1 MAEIKEQQPQRAS
14 KQFWAVDDFWQV
26 VFVTGYECPP
36 SDDTWWVPELGYSL
50 STNHHLFAT
59 AQEARAHAEDKLESN
74 IADLQRAL
82 QRLRIE
88 ALAEKES

>member
-1 MAEIKEQQPQRAS
+1 MSESKEQKERAS

-26 VFVTGYECPP
+26 VLVTGYECPP
-36 SDDTWWVPELGYSL
+36 DDDVWWVPELGYSL
-50 STNHHLFAT
+50 STKHHLFAT
-59 AQEARAHAEDKLESN
+59 AAEAREHGMEKLESN

-82 QRLRIE
+82 RTLRIE